1 MKTSL
6 LFMLAA
12 LLLALPALWLLLR
25 RQGSG
30 TTAIAALLLL
40 SATASG
46 YIGARL
52 WQEHR
57 AVEATQP
64 FRLSA
69 APGHFQVIR
78 PAELPAALAASR
90 GRPVLLEFFADWCSS
105 CMVWKNTVFN
115 RPDVQTAMSPLVLLQ
130 VDSTELTPDVQKML
144 DEHQLAGLPA
154 ILVYDRQGHE
164 QPGLRLLGEMPAP
177 EFIRWINTRALPSL

>member
-1 MKTSL
+1 MKASL

-25 RQGSG
+25 RQGTG
-30 TTAIAALLLL
+30 ANTAAALLLL

-46 YIGARL
+46 YVGARL
-52 WQEHR
+52 WQDHHL
-57 AVEATQP
+57 AATAQP

-69 APGHFQVIR
+69 AAGHFQVIT
-78 PAELPAALAASR
+78 PAQLPAALAASQ

-115 RPDVQTAMSPLVLLQ
+115 RSDVQTAMSPLVLLQ
-130 VDSTELTPDVQKML
+130 IDATELTPDVQKML

-154 ILVYDRQGHE
+154 LLVYDRQGRE
-164 QPGLRLLGEMPAP
+164 QPGLLILGEMPAP
-177 EFIRWINTRALPSL
+177 EFIRWINTRALPAL

>member
-1 MKTSL
+1 MKASL

-25 RQGSG
+25 RPG
-30 TTAIAALLLL
+30 TGATTLAALLLL
-40 SATASG
+40 TATASG
-46 YIGARL
+46 YTGVRL
-52 WQEHR
+52 WQERHGP
-57 AVEATQP
+57 APAPP
-64 FRLSA
+64 FRLTA
-69 APGHFQVIR
+69 TAGHFQVIR

-115 RPDVQTAMSPLVLLQ
+115 RADVQAAMSPLVLLQ
-130 VDSTELTPDVQKML
+130 IDATELTPDVQQML

-154 ILVYDRQGHE
+154 LLVYDRQGRE
-164 QPGLRLLGEMPAP
+164 QPGLRILGEMPAP
-177 EFIRWINTRALPSL
+177 EFIRWINTRALPAL